1 VRVGD
6 LPANRNVAG
15 RKSPKDL
22 RERAAQV
29 PIWTVLQRWPIPL
42 PETVVAAVAPQYA
55 TYFWFLA
62 FGGLL
67 MRRRMDTA
75 TAGQT

>member
-1 VRVGD
+1 MADPTAGD
-6 LPANRNVAG
+6 RGGGGGPG
-15 RKSPKDL
+15 K
-22 RERAAQV
+22 
-29 PIWTVLQRWPIPL
+29 
-42 PETVVAAVAPQYA
+42 YA

-75 TAGQT
+75 TAGET

>member
-1 VRVGD
+1 
-6 LPANRNVAG
+6 
-15 RKSPKDL
+15 
-22 RERAAQV
+22 
-29 PIWTVLQRWPIPL
+29 
-42 PETVVAAVAPQYA
+42 VVAAVAPQYA

-75 TAGQT
+75 TAGET